1 MGLDTTKVSS
11 GFYYQEPGNFSTKNI
26 IEDFMRTE
34 YQEGLRNEFTMMDA
48 LIKRLAK
55 DTI

>member
-34 YQEGLRNEFTMMDA
+34 YQEGLRN
-48 LIKRLAK
+48 
-55 DTI
+55 